1 MTFRRFE
8 MHHYR
13 QVLAHMRLGESD
25 RSIARTGIMGRPKVT
40 ELRHIAVKRNW
51 LNPDLPIP
59 NDMDLARHLHP
70 KKDDNLQPSL
80 VEPYRDEV
88 LTWWQDGIQ
97 GTTIHAALVRKYD
110 FPGSYSSV
118 RRFLAQLKTD
128 HPQVTTILDFDPG
141 DAAQVDF
148 GKGPTIIDVFTGE
161 IISTWFFVMTL
172 AHSRHQYAEIVTDQ
186 KIGTWLGCHRR
197 AFEFIGGVPRRI
209 IIDNP
214 KCAIVKACFHDPAVQ
229 KSYAEY
235 AEGYGF
241 LISPC
246 PVRDPKKKGRVESG
260 VKYLKRGFMPLR
272 EFRTLTD
279 ANNQLKQ
286 WILEEAGNRLH
297 GTTKQRPLSMFA
309 ETEHHLL
316 QSLPDRPPEEAQWAQ
331 VKLHGDCHVRFL
343 NCLYSAPFRLCG
355 NTLWLKA
362 TDEVVRIFYEY
373 QLVACHPRLTRPG
386 DRSTVDDHLPPNALA
401 YKMRDPQWC
410 LKQARAIGPCCTK
423 LIQILFADRV
433 LDNLRAA
440 QGIIRL
446 GDKYGHKRL
455 EDACRRALF
464 FDNPRYGSVKTILKK
479 GLDQLPEQTLLF
491 ESLADVYTGQARFG
505 RDIRLLNTN

>member
-1 MTFRRFE
+1 MTYRRFE

-13 QVLAHMRLGESD
+13 QILNRMRLGESD
-25 RSIARTGIMGRPKVT
+25 RSIARTAIMGRRKIS
-40 ELRHIAVKRNW
+40 ELRQIALKNNW
-51 LNPDLPIP
+51 LDPQNPLPE
-59 NDMDLARHLHP
+59 DKDLAGHIHQR
-70 KKDDNLQPSL
+70 KDDNLQSSL
-80 VEPYRDEV
+80 VEPYSEEV
-88 LTWWQDGIQ
+88 LTWKKEGIQ
-97 GTTIHAALVRKYD
+97 GTTIHAALVRKHD
-110 FPGSYSSV
+110 FQGSYSSV
-118 RRFLAQLKTD
+118 RRFLAQYKTD
-128 HPQVTTILDFDPG
+128 HPEITTILDFDPG

-148 GKGPTIIDVFTGE
+148 GKGPTIIDVYTGE

-172 AHSRHQYAEIVTDQ
+172 AYSRHQYAEIVTDQ

-197 AFEFIGGVPRRI
+197 AFEFLGGVPRRL
-209 IIDNP
+209 IIDNA

-229 KSYAEY
+229 RSYAEY

-260 VKYLKRGFMPLR
+260 VKYLKRNFLPLR
-272 EFRTLTD
+272 DFRTLAD
-279 ANNQLKQ
+279 ANSQLKQ
-286 WILEEAGNRLH
+286 WILEEAGNRIH

-309 ETEHHLL
+309 ETEQHLL
-316 QSLPDRPPEEAQWAQ
+316 QSLPDRPPEKAQWAQ

-355 NTLWLKA
+355 KKLWLKA
-362 TDEVVRIFYEY
+362 TDEIVRIFHSY

-410 LKQARAIGPCCTK
+410 LKQAHDIGPHCKK
-423 LIQILFADRV
+423 LIEILFRDRV

-446 GDKYGHKRL
+446 GDKYGPKRL
-455 EDACRRALF
+455 EAASRRALF
-464 FDNPRYGSVKTILKK
+464 YDNPRYGTVKSILKK
-479 GLDQLPEQTLLF
+479 GLDQLPLQPVLF
-491 ESLADVYTGQARFG
+491 DSLADVYTGQARFG
-505 RDIRLLNTN
+505 RDISLFNSN

>member
-13 QVLAHMRLGESD
+13 QVLTHMRSGESD
-25 RSIARTGIMGRPKVT
+25 RSIARTGIMGRAKVS
-40 ELRHIAVKRNW
+40 ELRHLAVKHNW
-51 LNPDLPIP
+51 LNPDLLLP
-59 NDMDLARHLHP
+59 DDVDLARHLQIR
-70 KKDDNLQPSL
+70 KDDNLQPSL
-80 VEPYRDEV
+80 VEPYREEV
-88 LTWWQDGIQ
+88 LNWWQDGIQ
-97 GTTIHAALVRKYD
+97 GTTIHAALIRKYN
-110 FPGSYSSV
+110 FQGSYSSI
-118 RRFLAQLKTD
+118 RRFLAQFKTD
-128 HPQVTTILDFDPG
+128 HPEVTTILDFDPG

-148 GKGPTIIDVFTGE
+148 GKGPNIIDVYTGE
-161 IISTWFFVMTL
+161 ILSTWFFVITL
-172 AHSRHQYAEIVTDQ
+172 AYSRHQYAEIVTNQ
-186 KIGTWLGCHRR
+186 KVGTWLGCHRR
-197 AFEFIGGVPRRI
+197 AFEFFGGVPKRV

-235 AEGYGF
+235 AEAYGF

-260 VKYLKRGFMPLR
+260 VKYLKRNFMPLR
-272 EFRTLTD
+272 EFRSLSD

-297 GTTKQRPLSMFA
+297 GTTRQRPLSMFA
-309 ETEHHLL
+309 DTEHHLL
-316 QSLPDRPPEEAQWAQ
+316 HPLPDRPPEAAQWAQ

-343 NCLYSAPFRLCG
+343 NCLYSAPFRLAG
-355 NTLWLKA
+355 KTLWLKA
-362 TDEVVRIFYEY
+362 TSEIVRIFHDYE
-373 QLVACHPRLTRPG
+373 LVACHPRKTRPG
-386 DRSTVDDHLPPNALA
+386 ERSTVDDHLPPNALA

-410 LKQARAIGPCCTK
+410 LKQARAVGPYCTR
-423 LIQILFADRV
+423 LIETLFADKV

-446 GDKYGHKRL
+446 GDKYGHQRL
-455 EDACRRALF
+455 EDASRRALF
-464 FDNPRYGSVKTILKK
+464 FDNPRYGSVKAILRK
-479 GLDQLPEQTLLF
+479 GLDQLPEQPSLF
-491 ESLADVYTGQARFG
+491 GSLADVYTGQARFG